1 VQQGIFLPPPPTPA
15 TSPPAWTV
23 SLSWGRGPITCR
35 CLAHPLADQTARSK
49 VNQPP
54 CPFGFPPF
62 LPQSLFGQLPVV
74 ALAELKL
81 SNGNGSRFRAPT
93 LSCSR
98 ATASAAPVIQ
108 RSSGSQTPPASPGY
122 SLGSSP
128 GTPTRGWSTR
138 RASPGRLRCTGSL
151 FRPWTPLA
159 TPRRMSPLASRLRL
173 P

>member
-1 VQQGIFLPPPPTPA
+1 MGNKVFSSRRPPPPLSNAAGTDRWTGVVHVPLSRGGPLFHVA
-15 TSPPAWTV
+15 TSLILSPAKTLAV
-23 SLSWGRGPITCR
+23 RLANHPGFAPLSPSLRLQCLNSDGR
-35 CLAHPLADQTARSK
+35 
-49 VNQPP
+49 
-54 CPFGFPPF
+54 
-62 LPQSLFGQLPVV
+62 
-74 ALAELKL
+74 
-81 SNGNGSRFRAPT
+81 RFRAPT